1 MLRASLVSARS
12 VLLRGGV
19 VVFASACLVAAA
31 AAQGPSMTPA
41 TEQAI
46 RSYILDQG
54 KADTILKTMK
64 ELSTAM
70 QKDPDFPKKI
80 GPRMKLP
87 LEQQWKAMETD
98 PVSGPVLKASRMSAD
113 QYSCGLLALRAA
125 SGLDTGA
132 GVARL
137 ANPAN
142 VAFLKA
148 NPSIVERLK
157 AIDMGK

>member
-1 MLRASLVSARS
+1 MS
-12 VLLRGGV
+12 
-19 VVFASACLVAAA
+19 
-31 AAQGPSMTPA
+31 PA

-46 RSYILDQG
+46 RSYVLDLG
-54 KADTILKTMK
+54 KADSILKTMK
-64 ELSTAM
+64 QLSEAM
-70 QKDPDFPKKI
+70 LKDPDFPKKI

-87 LEQQWKAMETD
+87 LEQQWKAMEAD
-98 PVSGPVLKASRMSAD
+98 AVSGPILKASGMSAE

-142 VAFLKA
+142 AAFLKA